1 MPSMYAR
8 MIQELSGCTSE
19 EAPLVEGYLRMD
31 YGTLDHLDRARF
43 RLEVKRCLAEVRTD
57 PRLAREV
64 AQSYGLVTKE
74 AKP

>member
-1 MPSMYAR
+1 MYRAL
-8 MIQELSGCTSE
+8 IQELTGCTSE

-43 RLEVKRCLAEVRTD
+43 RAEAKRCLAEVRVD

-64 AQSYGLVTKE
+64 AQSYGLVG
-74 AKP
+74 AGW